1 MSDYRRFRLIA
12 AVTRGL
18 ESNDCTDV
26 DRRFQHEVVRRIGRL
41 TRREREVAARLLRGL
56 LNKEIASE
64 LGTTEKSIKER
75 RGHVLAKLQVGS
87 VAQLI
92 RLVERAGRAA
102 MLKLTTTDTTTGGKT
117 VESRRGYSSGSLPRW
132 RLTC

>member
-12 AVTRGL
+12 GVTRGL
-18 ESNDCTDV
+18 QSSDRTHA
-26 DRRFQHEVVRRIGRL
+26 DRRLQHEVVGRIDRL

-56 LNKEIASE
+56 LNREIASE
-64 LGTTEKSIKER
+64 LGTTEQSVKER

-87 VAQLI
+87 VAQLV

-102 MLKLTTTDTTTGGKT
+102 MLKLTATPTSSSKA
-117 VESRRGYSSGSLPRW
+117 VESRRNYSSGSLPRW